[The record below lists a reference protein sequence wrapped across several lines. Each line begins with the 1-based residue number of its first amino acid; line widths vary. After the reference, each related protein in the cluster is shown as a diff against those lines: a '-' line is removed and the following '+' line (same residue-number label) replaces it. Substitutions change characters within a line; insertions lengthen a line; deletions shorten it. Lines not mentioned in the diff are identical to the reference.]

1 MPRTLDVY
9 LLDRL
14 AGRLIQEDTGR
25 LCFVYDDAWLRAT
38 DAQPISRSLPLGS
51 GPFDHGRCR
60 PFFSGLLPEAEVRR
74 AVARALGVTPRNDFV
89 LLELLGGECAG
100 AVGLVPPGQAPPR
113 SSVPEDYRTLSS
125 EDLLRILPALPDRPM
140 LAGEDGVRLSLAGAQ
155 DKLPVAVTDDGIALP
170 MRGAPSSHI
179 IKLPIRRFQDTV
191 QNEAFCLALAER
203 LGLHVVAAKIERAMD
218 ISFLL
223 VRRYDRIRAS
233 DGVLRRIHQEDFC
246 QALGVP
252 PELKYESEGGPSLA
266 ACFTLVRR
274 SCTRPA
280 IDLIRLLDYVI
291 FNFLIG
297 NHDAHGK
304 NFSLVCNGSDI
315 ELAPL
320 YDAISTAVY
329 PDLSNRLAMK
339 IGGRNRPE
347 EIMPRHW
354 DRFAREAELAAPMV
368 RRRVHDFARRAVAMS
383 RDVAAELDRQR
394 HGSPILARITNLLA
408 SRSAALQ
415 RTFSQES
422 HRTSVSTKRSSGE
435 A

>member
-1 MPRTLDVY
+1 MPRTLDVC
-9 LLDRL
+9 LLHRR

-25 LCFVYDDAWLRAT
+25 LCFVYDDAWLRTA

-51 GPFDHGRCR
+51 GPFDHRRCR
-60 PFFSGLLPEAEVRR
+60 PFFSGLLPEADVRR

-100 AVGLVPPGQAPPR
+100 AVALVPAGQAPPR
-113 SSVPEDYRTLSS
+113 SSVPEDYQTLSREELS
-125 EDLLRILPALPDRPM
+125 RVLRVLPDRPL

-170 MRGAPSSHI
+170 MRSAPSSHI
-179 IKLPIRRFQDTV
+179 IKLPVRRFQDTV

-203 LGLHVVAAKIERAMD
+203 LGLHVVAADIEHAAD
-218 ISFLL
+218 ASFLL
-223 VRRYDRIRAS
+223 VERYDRVRAP
-233 DGVLRRIHQEDFC
+233 DGALRRIHQEDFC

-252 PELKYESEGGPSLA
+252 PEMKYESEGGPSLA
-266 ACFTLVRR
+266 ACFALVRR

-280 IDLIRLLDYVI
+280 VDLIRLLDYVI

-320 YDAISTAVY
+320 YDAVSTAVY

-339 IGGRNRPE
+339 IGGRYRPE
-347 EIMPRHW
+347 EIMPCHW
-354 DRFAREAELAAPMV
+354 DRFAQGAGLAAPMA
-368 RRRVHDFARRAVAMS
+368 RRRVLDFARRAVGMS
-383 RDVAAELDRQR
+383 RDVAAALDRQG
-394 HGSPILARITNLLA
+394 HGSPILARIIDLLA

-415 RTFSQES
+415 RVFGQE
-422 HRTSVSTKRSSGE
+422 GN
-435 A
+435 